1 MTSLPMAP
9 AAMAR
14 RPAPLQWP
22 PPRLAAVAAKA
33 PGPRQQPDRE
43 IIKYSKQEIQ
53 QIRRANRKG
62 TIINQILCSLAENH
76 IAANTV

>member
-14 RPAPLQWP
+14 RPA
-22 PPRLAAVAAKA
+22 AVATKA
-33 PGPRQQPDRE
+33 PGPRQQPNRE

-62 TIINQILCSLAENH
+62 TIINQILCSLAE
-76 IAANTV
+76 TT